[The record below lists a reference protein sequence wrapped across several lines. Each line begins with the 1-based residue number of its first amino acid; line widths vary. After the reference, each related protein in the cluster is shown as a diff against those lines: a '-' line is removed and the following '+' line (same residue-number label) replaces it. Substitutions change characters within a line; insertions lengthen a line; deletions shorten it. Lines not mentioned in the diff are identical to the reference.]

1 MTDISSP
8 SVPASQNST
17 GEPATPPSGPHVASS
32 RYRGATEGHNRT
44 RPRRV
49 RDSVRR
55 TLRQRSRRRPV
66 LLRRAR
72 RCAGQHGAGSYS
84 RSHHR
89 DRPPPIGVTSR
100 SCAGDLDG
108 HAGPSGRLTT
118 QFLSLDG
125 GTTTTH
131 SSLSGPGASK
141 THGMPLTVSILVMPR
156 EPAIH
161 GWLWRAGRRARGSSG
176 AYGGSSSS

>member
-49 RDSVRR
+49 RDSARR
-55 TLRQRSRRRPV
+55 TLRQRSRRRAL

-72 RCAGQHGAGSYS
+72 RCAGQHGAGSYG
-84 RSHHR
+84 RVVPFPDLIVPELR
-89 DRPPPIGVTSR
+89 QPP
-100 SCAGDLDG
+100 
-108 HAGPSGRLTT
+108 
-118 QFLSLDG
+118 
-125 GTTTTH
+125 
-131 SSLSGPGASK
+131 
-141 THGMPLTVSILVMPR
+141 
-156 EPAIH
+156 
-161 GWLWRAGRRARGSSG
+161 RRARPVRDSRLRAS
-176 AYGGSSSS
+176 